1 MRHSDA
7 SKVRP
12 VSAAG
17 GFTRSEMVGGI
28 RLRMATVKKTV
39 PAPRRRSPLLL
50 LVILA
55 FVAAAGTFWFLHHGE
70 TAEPAPA
77 VAPVA
82 APQAEAPAPRVLPK
96 NHIYDEAVDPKVDI
110 AAGLKKAK
118 AEHKRVILDFG
129 GDWCGDCQVLD
140 VYFHQAPNAAL
151 LDENFVLVHVFIGRM
166 DKNLDIPAKYNVPVK
181 KGVPALAV
189 LDAKGKLLYS
199 QTTGE
204 FENMRNMDTSS
215 VTDFLNRWKA

>member
-1 MRHSDA
+1 
-7 SKVRP
+7 
-12 VSAAG
+12 
-17 GFTRSEMVGGI
+17 
-28 RLRMATVKKTV
+28 MATVKKTV
-39 PAPRRRSPLLL
+39 PAPRSRNRLLL

-55 FVAAAGTFWFLHHGE
+55 FVAAAGMFWFLHHGE

-166 DKNLDIPAKYNVPVK
+166 DKNLDIPAKYDVPLK